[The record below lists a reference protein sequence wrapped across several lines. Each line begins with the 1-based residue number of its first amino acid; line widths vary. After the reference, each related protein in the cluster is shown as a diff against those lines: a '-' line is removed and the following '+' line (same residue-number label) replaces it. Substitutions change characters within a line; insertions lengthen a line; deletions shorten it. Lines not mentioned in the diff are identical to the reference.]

1 MERFDIPSRFGE
13 AKAKANELVEMLL
26 NTRTIHR
33 TAISNLTEECT
44 RLRKEAT
51 LASEETEMRM
61 KGIRDR
67 LDVKS
72 KLVQALELQLKSSQ
86 ERERSLE
93 MKILEKTKE
102 DARNKER
109 ILDFERQM
117 NEKGRLLKECEENLD
132 KAHRDL
138 HKEKKNNREID
149 VRFEELYSENRY
161 SKHKVAS
168 IERLRIEYEKR
179 IEELNREWKTMLKE
193 QLTRAENKQAH
204 LRRTFEGCRIAI
216 LKTCEQKTSKMQ
228 EMVDRF
234 EIEKI
239 DLEHRIITLSA
250 EIESLREELTK
261 QISLN
266 GGYKTSIEQLTSEKN
281 VSVKKLEKIEI
292 KLNQELRSRN
302 SKVCWPCSQNIN
314 QIRRLLDIGFLESKG
329 SYGIRQYEA
338 SNSTLDLPSLEL
350 PVSSPTNSMK
360 RPLEGSSLG
369 RSVKFQKTKVVKSR
383 GRPKTKGLIADLKKE
398 RNSDKLSIKLE
409 DEVFQQSKRKVKK
422 ELVQEEKG
430 RSLSFV
436 SSESSGSTD

>member
-13 AKAKANELVEMLL
+13 ARAKANELVEMLL

-44 RLRKEAT
+44 RLRKETA
-51 LASEETEMRM
+51 LAGEETEMRM

-72 KLVQALELQLKSSQ
+72 KLVQTLELQLKSSQ

-93 MKILEKTKE
+93 MKILEKTKDE
-102 DARNKER
+102 ARNKER
-109 ILDFERQM
+109 ILDFDRRM
-117 NEKGRLLKECEENLD
+117 KEKDRLLKESEENLD

-138 HKEKKNNREID
+138 QNEKKNNREID

-168 IERLRIEYEKR
+168 IERLRTEYEKR

-216 LKTCEQKTSKMQ
+216 LKTCEQKTSNMQ

-234 EIEKI
+234 GIEKI

-314 QIRRLLDIGFLESKG
+314 QIRRLLDIGFLENKE
-329 SYGIRQYEA
+329 SYSIRQYEA
-338 SNSTLDLPSLEL
+338 SNSTLDLPSLE
-350 PVSSPTNSMK
+350 PVNSLTNSMK

-398 RNSDKLSIKLE
+398 RNPDKLRIKLE
-409 DEVFQQSKRKVKK
+409 DEVFQQSKRKIKK